1 VTSPF
6 THNRLVLSENAWLRK
21 PSACRASRWSAPIIG
36 TDECSAHSF
45 QGFRSSNFNL
55 SKVRKHFIN
64 PCCFGEDLAA
74 WLVPKLAVRNIQTA
88 KPYQEDWGWELPA
101 TCGNDAYYLCMSGN
115 ADNSGAPKDEGE
127 WNIIVEK
134 RRSFWQRLTGKGR
147 IVTDDPLVRLIEE
160 ILIDEPTIRNLHRE

>member
-1 VTSPF
+1 M
-6 THNRLVLSENAWLRK
+6 NALHIR
-21 PSACRASRWSAPIIG
+21 
-36 TDECSAHSF
+36 
-45 QGFRSSNFNL
+45 FRSSNFNL
-55 SKVRKHFIN
+55 SKVGKHFIN

-147 IVTDDPLVRLIEE
+147 IMTDDPLVRLIEE
-160 ILIDEPTIRNLHRE
+160 ILVNEPTIMDLHRE

>member
-1 VTSPF
+1 MDTSEPKCVV
-6 THNRLVLSENAWLRK
+6 NAVSDERLR
-21 PSACRASRWSAPIIG
+21 
-36 TDECSAHSF
+36 
-45 QGFRSSNFNL
+45 FRSSNFNL